1 VDTAGELAVLGMAAL
16 LLVMITI
23 VAKTDQ
29 KDF

>member
-1 VDTAGELAVLGMAAL
+1 VDTAGGLAVLGMAAL
-16 LLVMITI
+16 LLVMIMI